1 MWKEWLGIS
10 VTEPWQDCE
19 WLVSLRIRKLSL
31 YIVTFNKWIREDCK
45 KLSDSKSQVSLS
57 VLFVFMANVK
67 GQVHRP
73 FRVGL
78 SDAGVMDGAS
88 NSAKVARALVSS
100 HSRVSARSWVEY
112 VYWCNAVSLAC
123 LFLFV
128 VAFKNHL
135 HVHLISHVLLRG
147 PVVILKLQKTVRWF
161 TEGSS
166 ANQRCNKTAGVWAAS
181 VANLPTLYYFP
192 VV

>member
-1 MWKEWLGIS
+1 
-10 VTEPWQDCE
+10 
-19 WLVSLRIRKLSL
+19 
-31 YIVTFNKWIREDCK
+31 
-45 KLSDSKSQVSLS
+45 
-57 VLFVFMANVK
+57 MANVK

-147 PVVILKLQKTVRWF
+147 PWLFSNYKRQWGDLLREAQQTNAVTRLQVYGQPQWPISQLSITSLWFNSWFSWWFSGMVLWHWPSWVGLNGYPFSFLWIVRWMESAWF
-161 TEGSS
+161 LTSS
-166 ANQRCNKTAGVWAAS
+166 LWSWGWNPES
-181 VANLPTLYYFP
+181 
-192 VV
+192 